1 MTHTPAHRSIRFV
14 HRAPA
19 PPEIVFP
26 LLCPVR
32 EHDWVEGW
40 QADVLHSESGVAEL
54 GCVFLA
60 DARGTHGPV
69 TFVVSRYEP
78 PHAIEFVVFR
88 AGVVEHLQISLRGSC
103 AAGGSSAGG
112 APTQGSEET
121 SLEWRRAYTG
131 LTPEGN
137 ACIEKNVPE
146 AALARMREL
155 DRMLVGYLERSRE
168 RTLATI

>member
-1 MTHTPAHRSIRFV
+1 MTHSATHRSIRFV

-19 PPEIVFP
+19 PPAAVFP

-40 QADVLHSESGVAEL
+40 QAEVLHSESGVAEL

-88 AGVVEHLQISLRGSC
+88 AGVVEHLQISL
-103 AAGGSSAGG
+103 
-112 APTQGSEET
+112 TEDSEAT
-121 SLEWRRAYTG
+121 SLEWRRTYTG

-146 AALARMREL
+146 VALARMREL
-155 DRMLVGYLERSRE
+155 DRMLARYLERSRE